1 MIKVSLTTGIP
12 YKFNSIS
19 IDYLHSNKI
28 GFCLKVDAYRGFHK
42 QQFISEQTG
51 LVIPEEFQQIT
62 FPTSNTEEL
71 MSQFILYEE
80 NNVKKMRARMEI
92 ERKEMEMKIIIEE
105 IEGEIEVEQEIEKEN
120 LVNPPQSFYESFLL
134 FYRSLNMVH

>member
-1 MIKVSLTTGIP
+1 MIKVSLTTEIP

-28 GFCLKVDAYRGFHK
+28 GFCLKVDVYIGFHK
-42 QQFISEQTG
+42 QQFISKQTG

-105 IEGEIEVEQEIEKEN
+105 IEEEIITEIK
-120 LVNPPQSFYESFLL
+120 NPNDSSQNFYNSFLL
-134 FYRSLNMVH
+134 FYRSLNLVH